1 MSRVQPTWP
10 GLPLTPAPTTRR
22 VLAGV
27 FDGVAVVLLSFLF
40 FLVPM
45 GLRGVVLPMWGV
57 LAAVV
62 GYQVVPL
69 AFLKQT
75 LGLRLFGLELVRKDG
90 HHVDL
95 ANLLFRELIGRGFF
109 PAAYLF
115 TLLVGAVA
123 SALGVAG
130 TTTPVLLG
138 SLMALASMAALA
150 MALIGHVIAL
160 GRPDGRTLADL
171 FASSYVAVGPTRAPP
186 ADEDERAEWLASR
199 RAVKRNIA
207 VFEVLLVASVVALPW
222 VLTSRGG
229 ETARERGARLTREAL
244 EKKFAADPGNEAL
257 AVELQRAFWQAG
269 RDDDAKKVEAAHL
282 AALKKQQGDR
292 EARLRERFAAAP
304 TRDTAAELVELLERQ
319 SRLDEAKVVYRR
331 YVDADGRPGTRA
343 GFGHWLASVG
353 FTGDAVTELEA
364 AVAADPLVPFG
375 HTLLGVSLVR
385 AGRLEEGREHLLLA
399 VADDPDDDDAK
410 GALVDLEASL
420 GPVTKQQ
427 QARAAATV
435 RAWKQDAG
443 AGE

>member
-1 MSRVQPTWP
+1 MTRVQPSWP
-10 GLPLTPAPTTRR
+10 GLRLAPAPLSRR

-27 FDGVAVVLLSFLF
+27 FDGVAIVLLSLAC

-45 GLRGVVLPMWGV
+45 VLRGVVLPMWGV
-57 LAAVV
+57 LAALI

-75 LGLRLFGLELVRKDG
+75 LGMRLSGLELVRKDG

-115 TLLVGAVA
+115 TLLVGAVGA
-123 SALGVAG
+123 ALGVAG
-130 TTTPVLLG
+130 TATPMLLG
-138 SLMALASMAALA
+138 SIMAIACMAALA
-150 MALIGHVIAL
+150 MAIIGHVIAL

-186 ADEDERAEWLASR
+186 TDEDERADWLATR
-199 RAVKRNIA
+199 RAVRRNIV
-207 VFEVLLVASVVALPW
+207 VFEVFLFASVVAIPW
-222 VLTSRGG
+222 FLTSRGG

-244 EKKFAADPGNEAL
+244 EKKFAADPGNETL
-257 AVELQRAFWQAG
+257 AAELERAWWQAG
-269 RDDDAKKVEAAHL
+269 RADEMKKVEAAHL
-282 AALKKQQGDR
+282 AALKKKQGER
-292 EARLRERFAAAP
+292 EALLRERFATAP
-304 TRDTAAELVELLERQ
+304 TRDTASELVELLERQ

-331 YVDADGRPGTRA
+331 YVDADGQPSTRA

-353 FTGDAVTELEA
+353 FTDDAVTELEA

-399 VADDPDDDDAK
+399 LADDPDDDDAK

-420 GPVTKQQ
+420 GPVTKQA

-435 RAWKQDAG
+435 RAWKRDAG
-443 AGE
+443 VDE

>member
-1 MSRVQPTWP
+1 MAHVEPSWP
-10 GLPLTPAPTTRR
+10 GLALKPAPLQRR
-22 VLAGV
+22 VLAGL
-27 FDGVAVVLLSFLF
+27 FDAAAVILLSLAC

-45 GLRGVVLPMWGV
+45 VLRGVGLPMWGV

-75 LGLRLFGLELVRKDG
+75 PGMRLFGLELVRKDG

-115 TLLVGAVA
+115 TLLVGAIG

-130 TTTPVLLG
+130 TTTPLLLG
-138 SLMALASMAALA
+138 SVMALASMAALT
-150 MALIGHVIAL
+150 MAIIGHVIAL

-186 ADEDERAEWLASR
+186 TDADERAEWLASR
-199 RAVKRNIA
+199 RAVKRNIV
-207 VFEVLLVASVVALPW
+207 VFELLLFSSVLALPW
-222 VLTSRGG
+222 LLTSRGG
-229 ETARERGARLTREAL
+229 ETPRERGARLTREAL
-244 EKKFAADPGNEAL
+244 EKKFALDPGNETLAL
-257 AVELQRAFWQAG
+257 ELQRAWWQAG
-269 RDDDAKKVEAAHL
+269 RDDEARRVEAAYL
-282 AALKKQQGDR
+282 AALKKKQGDR
-292 EARLRERFAAAP
+292 ETLLRERFAASP
-304 TRDTAAELVELLERQ
+304 RRETASELVELLERQ

-331 YVDADGRPGTRA
+331 YVDADGRPSTRA

-353 FTGDAVTELEA
+353 FTEDAVRELGV
-364 AVAADPLVPFG
+364 AVTADPLVPFG

-399 VADDPDDDDAK
+399 LADDPDDDDARS
-410 GALVDLEASL
+410 ALADLEERL
-420 GPVTKQQ
+420 GPVPKQQ
-427 QARAAATV
+427 QARAEATV

-443 AGE
+443 VLP